1 MRPSE
6 TPTPAPLQPSTQE
19 TSETI
24 ASATT
29 SQQAAATNIVRSQ
42 IDSLYEKSE
51 QPQVNSSEIE
61 VTSPYH
67 RTHSE
72 SPQPSQEQWKHYH
85 SAWQSYYQ
93 TYYER
98 YYTGYVYQA
107 RQAIEAQASE
117 RSIATPQ
124 TITSGQ
130 PEVLGS
136 DEALYDLRSR
146 LVGNVQT
153 AAVKV
158 KKSRHF
164 IPIISAVCVM
174 LLFMFLQYNRVL
186 FANVQAYVSP
196 GNINPQNIIV
206 DPNLSTVVDPASTKL
221 IIPKINVDVPVDYK
235 ATPEHD
241 SQMDAMT
248 RGLAYFGIPG
258 ANSKPGQAGNTPIA
272 GHSSNDVID
281 QGDYKFIFAQLEKL
295 GKGDTIYANY
305 QGTRYTY
312 VVSRT
317 EVVQPSEINKLVYA
331 TDKPVLTLITCT
343 PVGTARSRLLVTAEQ
358 VSPSPVKASAAPEGS
373 GTAATNDAQMPG
385 NSPTFFERLFG
396 AR

>member
-6 TPTPAPLQPSTQE
+6 TPTPASLPPSSQAV
-19 TSETI
+19 SETVVP
-24 ASATT
+24 ATPI
-29 SQQAAATNIVRSQ
+29 QQTAATNIVRSQ
-42 IDSLYEKSE
+42 IDSIYNASQ
-51 QPQVNSSEIE
+51 QPQTSSHEPE
-61 VTSPYH
+61 VTSPYN
-67 RTHSE
+67 RTHSV

-107 RQAIEAQASE
+107 RRAIEAQANEQLLTSPQA
-117 RSIATPQ
+117 IA
-124 TITSGQ
+124 SGQ
-130 PEVLGS
+130 PEILNS
-136 DEALYDLRSR
+136 DEALYDLRAR

-164 IPIISAVCVM
+164 IPIMSAIFVM
-174 LLFMFLQYNRVL
+174 LLFMFLQFNRIL

-206 DPNLSTVVDPASTKL
+206 DPSVSTVVDPASTQL
-221 IIPKINVDVPVDYK
+221 IIPKINVDVPVDYN
-235 ATPEHD
+235 ATPEND

-248 RGLAYFGIPG
+248 RGLAYFGIAG
-258 ANSKPGQAGNTPIA
+258 ANSKPGQIGNTPIA

-312 VVSRT
+312 IVSRT
-317 EVVQPSEINKLVYA
+317 EVVQPSEISKLVFA
-331 TDKPVLTLITCT
+331 TDKPLLTLITCT
-343 PVGTARSRLLVTAEQ
+343 PVGTARNRLLVTAEQ
-358 VSPSPVKASAAPEGS
+358 VSPSPIQASVAPVGS
-373 GTAATNDAQMPG
+373 GTAAASDAQMPG